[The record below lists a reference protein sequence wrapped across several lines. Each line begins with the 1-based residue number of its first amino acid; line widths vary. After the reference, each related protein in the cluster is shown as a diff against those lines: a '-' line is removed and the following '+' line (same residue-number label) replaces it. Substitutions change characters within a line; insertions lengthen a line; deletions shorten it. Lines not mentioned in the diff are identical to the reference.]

1 MKTLAILGA
10 SGHGK
15 VLADLALVCGFEK
28 IDFFDDRSPK
38 LNILEHWDV
47 VGDSRTLLTSVSKY
61 SGVIVAIGHNET
73 RLRKQL
79 LLKNAGARM
88 ATLIHPTAT
97 ISQFAEIGEGSVLM
111 AGTVVNAFCKIG
123 KCNIINTSATVDHD
137 CKLGDAVHISPG
149 VNLAGSVLIGD
160 CTWIG
165 IGACVIQSISIG
177 SNVIVGAGSTVID
190 SLKDKSSVVGSPAK
204 TPKSSF

>member
-15 VLADLALVCGFEK
+15 VVADLALTCGFEK
-28 IDFFDDRSPK
+28 VEFFDDRSPQLDK
-38 LNILEHWDV
+38 LEHWEV
-47 VGDSRTLLTSVSKY
+47 VGDTCSLLSSASKY

-73 RLRKQL
+73 RCEKQRQL
-79 LLKNAGARM
+79 ENAGATM

-97 ISQFAEIGEGSVLM
+97 ISQFSEIGEGSVLM
-111 AGTVVNAFCKIG
+111 AGAVVNAFSKIG

-137 CKLGDAVHISPG
+137 CHLGDAVHVSPG
-149 VNLAGSVLIGD
+149 ANLAGTVSIGD